1 MVSADAVVSRKASSS
16 LGSSDSTSWWTS
28 AALEMLGYRRLED
41 LNKDVATLIEQIPTR
56 YLDGSPVPAD
66 ELVYIKAL
74 QGERAV
80 REVLVRHPAT
90 GEDVALRS
98 SAAPVRL
105 GDRVVGAVA
114 VNIDIT
120 ARLAEEAEL
129 RAALDFRDR
138 ILGVLSHDVRNPLG
152 VVLTS
157 AGLLERQLAA
167 AGSDKQL
174 TVVKR
179 MIDNARAIE
188 RMVRDLV
195 DYTRTRHGRGLPI
208 FAVEADLLQLCQQVI
223 DGMRVLHPD
232 RALQLSSAG
241 DTVTTV
247 DPDRATQVIAN
258 LVGNAILYSPA
269 GSPVRVTLRN
279 EEDAVVLEVN
289 NQGAPLPPET
299 LPGIFEAFH
308 RGAADGGGRNAGLGL
323 GLYIASQIAEA
334 HGGSIAVRS
343 TAEEGTT
350 FIVRWPRAGR

>member
-1 MVSADAVVSRKASSS
+1 M
-16 LGSSDSTSWWTS
+16 
-28 AALEMLGYRRLED
+28 
-41 LNKDVATLIEQIPTR
+41 
-56 YLDGSPVPAD
+56 
-66 ELVYIKAL
+66 
-74 QGERAV
+74 
-80 REVLVRHPAT
+80 RHPAT

-223 DGMRVLHPD
+223 DGMQVLHPD
-232 RALQLSSAG
+232 RALQLSSDG
-241 DTVTTV
+241 DTVSTV